1 MRRSLFSRWPGAV
14 LIVVMLVGLWFSL
27 PLLWSE
33 RALWRASGWWLGES
47 ERAVAQRLD
56 EGWSARPAV
65 VLPRRVADWL
75 LLGDLGP
82 AVRQGCDGWLFLM
95 EELVVHPQAE
105 QMLQRRAEM
114 VAQVARLLAQ
124 QHIELQVVVVPDKSR
139 IEAAHRCGLP
149 RPAQVERRY
158 AAFVAQ
164 LHGLGL
170 SPLPLDRLLGDAP
183 GERYFRSDTHWNEQ
197 GARLVADRVAAR
209 LQPPR
214 GRWDTTD
221 PVTFQP
227 SAQHERVGDLIRL
240 AGLDRVPAMLR
251 PAGDMVRVSRV
262 VEPARAEEGDLLGDA
277 PSPAVVVVGSSY
289 SRTANFV
296 PFLSAAL
303 STPVANLAQDGAG
316 FAGVVRGYFDNEAFR
331 NTPPK
336 VLVWEFPERVI
347 DAPLSDQE
355 RDWARQLDAGCLA
368 CRR

>member
-1 MRRSLFSRWPGAV
+1 MRSPSLRWPGVV
-14 LIVVMLVGLWFSL
+14 LIMVMVVGLGFSV
-27 PLLWSE
+27 PTLWAE
-33 RALWRASGWWLGES
+33 RSLWRASGWLSGEA
-47 ERAVAQRLD
+47 EQAVAQRLD
-56 EGWSARPAV
+56 ESWSARPAV
-65 VLPRRVADWL
+65 VLPRRIADWL
-75 LLGDLGP
+75 LLADLGP
-82 AVRQGCDGWLFLM
+82 AVRQGCDGWLFLV

-105 QMLQRRAEM
+105 QMLQLRAQM
-114 VAQVARLLAQ
+114 VAQVARLLADR
-124 QHIELQVVVVPDKSR
+124 HIELQVVVVPDKSR
-139 IEAAHRCGLP
+139 IEAARRCGLP

-158 AAFVAQ
+158 AAFVGS
-164 LHGLGL
+164 LRGLGL

-197 GARLVADRVAAR
+197 SARLAADRLAAR

-214 GRWDTTD
+214 GRWDETD

-240 AGLDRVPAMLR
+240 AGLDRVPAMFR
-251 PAGDMVRVSRV
+251 PAGDMVRESRV

-289 SRTANFV
+289 SRTAHFV

-316 FAGVVRGYFDNEAFR
+316 FAGAARGYFGNEAFR
-331 NTPPK
+331 TTPPK

-347 DAPLSDQE
+347 DAPFTDQE
-355 RDWARQLDAGCLA
+355 RDWARELDAGCLSG
-368 CRR
+368 CRH